1 MAHALARQNIGMIL
15 QLKAAKIATIHV
27 PHVVKEELIRV

>member
-15 QLKAAKIATIHV
+15 QHKAAKIATSHV
-27 PHVVKEELIRV
+27 PHVVKEDLILV